1 MFKVIS
7 KACVAVTRLAYF
19 PKTKRQENIAGD
31 LFSNLTNAAAAAS
44 LALCASN
51 LGRGVVTR
59 SKPELIKQSEHHIG
73 LDAHVDVEEN
83 EYFMNII

>member
-1 MFKVIS
+1 MLLLLGWHIFQGYTS
-7 KACVAVTRLAYF
+7 T
-19 PKTKRQENIAGD
+19 KTQRQENIAGD

-59 SKPELIKQSEHHIG
+59 SKPELIKQSEHQIG
-73 LDAHVDVEEN
+73 LDAHVVV
-83 EYFMNII
+83 

>member
-1 MFKVIS
+1 MLKVIS
-7 KACVAVTRLAYF
+7 KACVAITRLAHF
-19 PKTKRQENIAGD
+19 PKTKRQENIADD

-59 SKPELIKQSEHHIG
+59 SKPELIKQSEHQIG
-73 LDAHVDVEEN
+73 LDAHVVV
-83 EYFMNII
+83 